1 MDLSSYIVYGN
12 ECLVYYCDGKGVWN
26 EVKMEEYG
34 NPLLTLET
42 NQQSEADGPSTI
54 DEKWGI
60 EEQINRWEKKVSQLN
75 MENSRVGLSHR
86 DKLEKLEDELK
97 GEDDHRE
104 THGSLATAQ

>member
-1 MDLSSYIVYGN
+1 
-12 ECLVYYCDGKGVWN
+12 
-26 EVKMEEYG
+26 MEEYG
-34 NPLLTLET
+34 NPLLTMET

-75 MENSRVGLSHR
+75 RENSRVGLSHR